1 MPAGK
6 LQLYHH
12 IIPSEKE
19 LGGQTGTHEDYW
31 LPAPEPT
38 QPSVPT
44 VPTVTQVS
52 LGEGRGLA
60 TPHLLTLGLGSFL
73 YD

>member
-6 LQLYHH
+6 LQLYHP

-19 LGGQTGTHEDYW
+19 LRGQTGTHEDSW

-38 QPSVPT
+38 QLSVPT
-44 VPTVTQVS
+44 VPTMSQVS
-52 LGEGRGLA
+52 LEEGIPLSVSIRAGI
-60 TPHLLTLGLGSFL
+60 FL
-73 YD
+73 YC